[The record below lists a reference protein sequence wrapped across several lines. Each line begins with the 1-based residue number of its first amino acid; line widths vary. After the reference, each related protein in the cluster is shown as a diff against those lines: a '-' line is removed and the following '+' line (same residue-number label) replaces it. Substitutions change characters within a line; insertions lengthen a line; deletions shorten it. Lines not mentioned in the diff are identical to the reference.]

1 MYILPIYLLPN
12 IILPMPSNRDL
23 DRTDYEIIKLLQN
36 NARLSNK
43 ALADKVGLAP
53 STCLGRVQSLI
64 AAGVFR
70 GFHADVNP
78 QAVGVSIQAMVSVR
92 LSRHTKALL
101 DSFRDHVLGL
111 PEVVQL
117 YHVAG
122 PIDFLVH
129 VWVRDSQHLR
139 DLAMNS
145 FTSRD
150 EVEHIETELIF
161 DHAGS
166 IDCPVF

>member
-1 MYILPIYLLPN
+1 
-12 IILPMPSNRDL
+12 MPSNRNL
-23 DRTDYEIIKLLQN
+23 DRTDYELIKLLQN

-64 AAGVFR
+64 ASGVFR
-70 GFHADVNP
+70 GFRADINP
-78 QAVGVSIQAMVSVR
+78 NAVGVSLQAMVSVR
-92 LSRHTKALL
+92 LTRHTKELL
-101 DSFRDHVLGL
+101 ESFRDHVLGL

-122 PIDFLVH
+122 PTDFMVH

-145 FTSRD
+145 FTSRK

-161 DHAGS
+161 EHAGS
-166 IDCPVF
+166 IDRPIFYSDEAC

>member
-1 MYILPIYLLPN
+1 
-12 IILPMPSNRDL
+12 MPPNRDL
-23 DRTDYEIIKLLQN
+23 DRTDYEIIRLLQN

-64 AAGVFR
+64 ASGVFR
-70 GFHADVNP
+70 GFHADVYP
-78 QAVGVSIQAMVSVR
+78 HAVGARLQAIVSVR
-92 LSRHTKALL
+92 LARQSRGLL
-101 DSFRDHVLGL
+101 ESFRDHILGL

-122 PIDFLVH
+122 PTDFMVH
-129 VWVRDSQHLR
+129 VWARDAEHLR
-139 DLAMNS
+139 DLAINA
-145 FTSRD
+145 FTARQ

-161 DHAGS
+161 DHAVS
-166 IDCPVF
+166 NDRPVFCEWLQGEFRAMESQR